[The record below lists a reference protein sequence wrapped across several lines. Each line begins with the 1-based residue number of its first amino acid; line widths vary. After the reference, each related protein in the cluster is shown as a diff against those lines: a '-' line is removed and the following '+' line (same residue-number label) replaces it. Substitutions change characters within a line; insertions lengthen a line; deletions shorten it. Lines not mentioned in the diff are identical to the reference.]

1 MRQQQRAHIHQHL
14 TITSARG
21 VNEYTSADAAAAASR
36 DDVAVED
43 ARRRRRA
50 AAVDRLVVV
59 VHQAAESEVHQLQ
72 LRVRRRADEHV
83 VRLLVVQLLHAF
95 GEQQHTTYMY
105 M

>member
-21 VNEYTSADAAAAASR
+21 VNEYTSADTPAAAVSR

-83 VRLLVVQLLHAF
+83 VRLLVVQLLHAY
-95 GEQQHTTYMY
+95 GEKQHTTYM
-105 M
+105 